1 MKRITR
7 NKKGKQPIRPRRGP
21 DGRWLVQSPEPEPP
35 DDQEAAYAALSADR
49 GDEAPIT
56 AGGLVIREPSP
67 RAQSPT
73 PLERTQ
79 PTPAPAAPVAHGE
92 PEVTTQQQLVPI
104 VVAPTASSPSR
115 ERPVPQRRTLIAVE
129 SITDEDA
136 KPRSVDRLNGNQRP
150 TPSEGLNM
158 DPVHMSPSI
167 GEPMAHSTAN
177 GAVDENTG
185 HHSVSANTA
194 SIHASRFS
202 RNSESLRRVLQEHA
216 ERAEAR
222 AQSAYEQN
230 RAALDLISKSMDNVR
245 GAFTEAKRAR
255 DQFHD
260 ILSVSS
266 RSRQSVRQHAAAT
279 SPSVQ
284 QAEREAAGDIRKVAE
299 YQR

>member
-150 TPSEGLNM
+150 APSEYT
-158 DPVHMSPSI
+158 SPSI
-167 GEPMAHSTAN
+167 GHPIAHSTAN

-185 HHSVSANTA
+185 YYPA

-202 RNSESLRRVLQEHA
+202 RNSESLRRGFA
-216 ERAEAR
+216 E
-222 AQSAYEQN
+222 
-230 RAALDLISKSMDNVR
+230 
-245 GAFTEAKRAR
+245 
-255 DQFHD
+255 
-260 ILSVSS
+260 
-266 RSRQSVRQHAAAT
+266 
-279 SPSVQ
+279 
-284 QAEREAAGDIRKVAE
+284 
-299 YQR
+299 